1 MTRSSRWGMVVV
13 GLVGLVAGCVGATLS
28 QDAGLPPVE
37 LALAQ
42 AKASAVATPARP
54 AQSFARPSASVWGSG
69 RPMIAAALPPYPP
82 QPSAQKWQQY
92 CVESYQHDLN
102 MTLRAYG
109 DAGWEYVGG
118 DGYRACFRRPGP

>member
-1 MTRSSRWGMVVV
+1 MTRASRWSTVIV
-13 GLVGLVAGCVGATLS
+13 GLLGLVAGCVGATLS
-28 QDAGLPPVE
+28 QEADMPPVE

-42 AKASAVATPARP
+42 PKATAVATTARP
-54 AQSFARPSASVWGSG
+54 GVGAPRPSASAWGSG

-82 QPSAQKWQQY
+82 QPSAQKWQQH